1 MIYVRVKD
9 PSSGHQFDRP
19 ADDPMIADGTLIP
32 LNSKRWPPAEQA
44 RPPLFHVSPA
54 SAAPQDSGEVP
65 DSPEIT
71 PEENVR

>member
-32 LNSKRWPPAEQA
+32 LNSKRWPNSEQA
-44 RPPLFHVSPA
+44 RPPLFHVSPK
-54 SAAPQDSGEVP
+54 AAPQDSGEVP